1 MGQDEEVEEQEE
13 GCDQGFLALMP
24 PKARPH
30 LSREAENLA
39 ADFGFPKS
47 WLLQGSA
54 EESVSQVLG
63 SAPHCSRSKASERRL
78 WGVGG

>member
-13 GCDQGFLALMP
+13 ADCGQGFLALMP
-24 PKARPH
+24 PRARPH

-47 WLLQGSA
+47 WLLPASA
-54 EESVSQVLG
+54 EESASQISALG
-63 SAPHCSRSKASERRL
+63 CSRFQASERRS